1 MGTVRKVLVVAAA
14 TLAVLAPAACSSG
27 SGSGDGARVS
37 VLLTDYAVTATPAS
51 EPAGKLTFKVNN
63 NGSFVHEMLVVKAD
77 SIASLPLKAD
87 GTVDEDAIPE
97 AQRPGEVPDIGP
109 GKSGSLTVTLPAG
122 KYILLCN
129 RVDGSISHYH
139 EGMHTDFIV
148 T

>member
-1 MGTVRKVLVVAAA
+1 VN
-14 TLAVLAPAACSSG
+14 
-27 SGSGDGARVS
+27 
-37 VLLTDYAVTATPAS
+37 VLLTDYAVTATPTSA
-51 EPAGKLTFKVNN
+51 PTGKLTFKVNN
-63 NGSFVHEMLVVKAD
+63 NGSFVHEMLVIKAD
-77 SIASLPLKAD
+77 SIAALPLKAD

-97 AQRPGEVPDIGP
+97 AQIPGEVSDIGP

-139 EGMHTDFIV
+139 EGMHTDFTV